1 VAEPQRKA
9 DCQVDTN
16 LTTED
21 SDSETCTLKD
31 DKNEINEEGQTLNER
46 IDSCKRNE
54 SKYFF
59 KENNDGYV
67 EICSP
72 GNMNIYDLSKI
83 LGFESGGYAIKGI
96 YAAKHKHKLNKNDDY
111 NAIEIHCNLCEPCL
125 VTFNEHF
132 RTHEGP
138 ELLYVCNPD
147 FKNNERFAVTPTPP
161 LFFSV
166 RSDLTK
172 IKYRVIHKSLR
183 NLRTRLRN
191 NQDIHGRKDHIN
203 R

>member
-1 VAEPQRKA
+1 MEKTIQSLLSIVAEPQRKA

-96 YAAKHKHKLNKNDDY
+96 YAAKHKHKLNKMMIITLLRFTVIY
-111 NAIEIHCNLCEPCL
+111 VNL
-125 VTFNEHF
+125 V
-132 RTHEGP
+132 
-138 ELLYVCNPD
+138 
-147 FKNNERFAVTPTPP
+147 
-161 LFFSV
+161 
-166 RSDLTK
+166 
-172 IKYRVIHKSLR
+172 
-183 NLRTRLRN
+183 
-191 NQDIHGRKDHIN
+191 
-203 R
+203 